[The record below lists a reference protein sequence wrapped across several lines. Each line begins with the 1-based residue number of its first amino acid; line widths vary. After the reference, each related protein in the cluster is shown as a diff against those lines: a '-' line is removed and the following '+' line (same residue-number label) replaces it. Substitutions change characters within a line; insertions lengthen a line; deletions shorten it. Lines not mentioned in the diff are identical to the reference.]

1 MRTYVII
8 YNISLRFL
16 FCPYINTVAD
26 IRKQKLK
33 SFSFS
38 Q

>member
-8 YNISLRFL
+8 YNILLRFL

-26 IRKQKLK
+26 YELAK
-33 SFSFS
+33 
-38 Q
+38 